1 MRMPGR
7 EVRPGIWVGL
17 NVQIPWDE
25 ISIEG
30 PVYIGSN
37 VRVEPGAVIKGP
49 SWIGHGCVIKAGAR
63 VEQSILFEYTRIA
76 AGMQFIDMIVS
87 RQYCVNRYGDTLYRG
102 DDSTLLRWGDARVD
116 GTHAP

>member
-1 MRMPGR
+1 
-7 EVRPGIWVGL
+7 
-17 NVQIPWDE
+17 
-25 ISIEG
+25 
-30 PVYIGSN
+30 VYIGSN